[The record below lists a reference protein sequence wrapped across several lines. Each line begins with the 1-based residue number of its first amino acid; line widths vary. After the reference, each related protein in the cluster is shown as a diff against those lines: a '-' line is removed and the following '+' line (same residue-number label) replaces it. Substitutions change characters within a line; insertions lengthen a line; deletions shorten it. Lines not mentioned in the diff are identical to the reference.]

1 MIATFEQ
8 QFGVIVKEDR
18 FEAFGVTL
26 MSQSQV
32 ASPLSAPHIGAED
45 LKEVEIAGKILHFFA
60 LKEFVGTPNAPTLLN
75 SLYLR
80 VSEVI
85 EGYPSQAVQGFLAHL
100 RALQAGDEVD
110 VPEYVWLDRSRWEHQ
125 AITPVPLQEAL
136 SFWCQQSN
144 GDHWAKLVTK
154 DAVEVE
160 EAIFG
165 VFGWGEESQAV
176 PSLAW
181 GVDRIADGGLSVRPG
196 FTPTMYQDASTQ
208 TDEAAN

>member
-1 MIATFEQ
+1 
-8 QFGVIVKEDR
+8 
-18 FEAFGVTL
+18 
-26 MSQSQV
+26 MSQAQV
-32 ASPLSAPHIGAED
+32 ARPLSVPHIDTED

-60 LKEFVGTPNAPTLLN
+60 LREFVGAPNAPTLLN

-85 EGYPSQAVQGFLAHL
+85 EGYPSQAVQGFMAHL
-100 RALQAGDEVD
+100 RALQAGNEVA
-110 VPEYVWLDRSRWEHQ
+110 VPEYVWLDGKWQHH

-136 SFWCQQSN
+136 SFWCQRSYC

-154 DAVEVE
+154 DAIEVE

-165 VFGWGEESQAV
+165 AFGWGEESQAV

-181 GVDRIADGGLSVRPG
+181 GVDRIADGGLSVRSG
-196 FTPTMYQDASTQ
+196 FTPPMYQDASTPQADEEANLTHLQ
-208 TDEAAN
+208 TRAGLP